1 VVGTVLL
8 RVRRV
13 LVYPDKLISEAKYLL
28 FVIQW
33 VFLES
38 SLNSGIEGTRK
49 SDVGFK
55 DWKSSRY

>member
-1 VVGTVLL
+1 M
-8 RVRRV
+8 
-13 LVYPDKLISEAKYLL
+13 YPDKLISEARYLL